1 MHERCVTSVVTPCS
15 GIAPCIIKNPVAH
28 CWSEP
33 THHKR
38 KFCTVCRK
46 RLDETPAVHC
56 MSKYIHPSLH
66 YREALAF
73 SPVWIT
79 DSTDHFTFF
88 FFHCHTVCEY
98 FAHVECQDFAVPDCK
113 ENATYVPGKDL
124 SSFKHQVSVCAR
136 VCIDVWQNVDAFRT
150 HDRHIGINDILT
162 FPRRSIIGEK
172 VIFHKHRNALIARK
186 HAGLRNA

>member
-1 MHERCVTSVVTPCS
+1 MFFFFSLFLVCNFIVHERCVTSVVTPCT

-56 MSKYIHPSLH
+56 MSKCHHISHINNVLKLN
-66 YREALAF
+66 R
-73 SPVWIT
+73 
-79 DSTDHFTFF
+79 FF
-88 FFHCHTVCEY
+88 LFLVCEY

-124 SSFKHQVSVCAR
+124 SSFKHQVN
-136 VCIDVWQNVDAFRT
+136 IQ
-150 HDRHIGINDILT
+150 
-162 FPRRSIIGEK
+162 
-172 VIFHKHRNALIARK
+172 RNIK
-186 HAGLRNA
+186 